1 MAFRGRNR
9 SQGLGIR
16 VRSWFFHVGLLLTT
30 VLTLLLGCS
39 EEGTAPRIEK
49 TNSGPDQVIW
59 DFTTTDSD
67 SGQLLWIL
75 RADQALVYRKA
86 KRVQSVGVSV
96 DMYGGDEGRLNSTLT
111 ADSGLFDRRSGA
123 MTATGNV
130 RVHSREGY
138 ELETEILHWDRDR
151 ELFHTEAYVEVRQ
164 GENLYSGYDMECD
177 QNLDRLHIR
186 REPRGVIVREESE
199 DG

>member
-1 MAFRGRNR
+1 MPGMA
-9 SQGLGIR
+9 LGSASAQQKR
-16 VRSWFFHVGLLLTT
+16 VRSLYFRFGLALTT
-30 VLTLLLGCS
+30 VLTLFLGCAGES
-39 EEGTAPRIEK
+39 STPRLEK
-49 TNSGPDQVIW
+49 PRGGPDQVVW

-75 RADQALVYRKA
+75 RAEKALIFRKA

-96 DMYGGDEGRLNSTLT
+96 DMYGGEGKLNSTLT

-123 MTATGNV
+123 MTAIGSV
-130 RVHSREGY
+130 RVESREGY
-138 ELETEILHWDRDR
+138 ELDTEILHWDRDR

-177 QNLDRLHIR
+177 QNLDRLQIR
-186 REPRGVIVREESE
+186 REPRGVIVSEEDE
-199 DG
+199 DD